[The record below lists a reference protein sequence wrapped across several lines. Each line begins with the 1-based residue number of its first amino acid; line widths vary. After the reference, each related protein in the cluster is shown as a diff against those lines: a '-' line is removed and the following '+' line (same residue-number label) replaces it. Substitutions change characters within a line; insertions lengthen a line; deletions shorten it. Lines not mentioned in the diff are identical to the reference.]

1 MFLEFFTQITYKMT
15 NPTRVT
21 PQKGS
26 KNLYLTLFMS
36 MQIYTHNHRRQSV
49 YTIKIILLG

>member
-15 NPTRVT
+15 NPTRVA

-36 MQIYTHNHRRQSV
+36 MQIYTHNLRRQSV
-49 YTIKIILLG
+49 YTIKIILIG